1 MNGLGSPR
9 LLTIVII
16 VAGGLIACSPRDE
29 PAPRPAPQAMPAPA
43 QATTPPAP
51 AAPAA
56 PAPAPALQG
65 VVTGAGA
72 AAVAVLAEPGKAPLL
87 VPEGGLYSSEFRV
100 EQVQPDHV
108 VLRRQ
113 SDGTLITLVP
123 GATPA
128 APGEAPAEPT
138 LVTPI
143 GELPLQPPVPAAMDA
158 SGPPPGP
165 GLTGPALPGPVSGR

>member
-9 LLTIVII
+9 LLPIVII
-16 VAGGLIACSPRDE
+16 VAGGLIACSPRNE
-29 PAPRPAPQAMPAPA
+29 PAPRSALQAMPAPA
-43 QATTPPAP
+43 QATPPPAP
-51 AAPAA
+51 A
-56 PAPAPALQG
+56 APAPALQG
-65 VVTGAGA
+65 VVTGAGS

-123 GATPA
+123 GTTPA
-128 APGEAPAEPT
+128 APGEAPAAPA

-143 GELPLQPPVPAAMDA
+143 GELPLQPPVPAAIDA

>member
-1 MNGLGSPR
+1 MDKPMNGLGSPR
-9 LLTIVII
+9 LLPIVIL
-16 VAGGLIACSPRDE
+16 VACGLVACSPRDE
-29 PAPRPAPQAMPAPA
+29 PAPRLTLQVPPAPA
-43 QATTPPAP
+43 QVTPPPAP
-51 AAPAA
+51 GARV
-56 PAPAPALQG
+56 PALQG
-65 VVTGAGA
+65 VIAGA
-72 AAVAVLAEPGKAPLL
+72 VAVAVLAEPGKAPLQ
-87 VPEGGLYSSEFRV
+87 VPEGSLYSSEFRV

-143 GELPLQPPVPAAMDA
+143 GELPLQPPVPAAIDA

>member
-1 MNGLGSPR
+1 MNGLVSLR
-9 LLTIVII
+9 LMPIVII

-29 PAPRPAPQAMPAPA
+29 PAHRPALQMPPA
-43 QATTPPAP
+43 QAAIPPAA
-51 AAPAA
+51 AAPV
-56 PAPAPALQG
+56 PALQG
-65 VVTGAGA
+65 VIVGAVA
-72 AAVAVLAEPGKAPLL
+72 AAVAVLAEAGKAPLL
-87 VPEGGLYSSEFRV
+87 VPEGGFYSSEFRV

-123 GATPA
+123 GPTPDEAPA
-128 APGEAPAEPT
+128 APALAPPT
-138 LVTPI
+138 
-143 GELPLQPPVPAAMDA
+143 GDLPLQPPVPAALDA

>member
-1 MNGLGSPR
+1 MNGFGSLR
-9 LLTIVII
+9 LLPIVII
-16 VAGGLIACSPRDE
+16 VAGGRVACSPRDE
-29 PAPRPAPQAMPAPA
+29 PAPRPALQAEPAPPQATPPSAPA
-43 QATTPPAP
+43 
-51 AAPAA
+51 
-56 PAPAPALQG
+56 APAPALQG
-65 VVTGAGA
+65 VIAGTGT
-72 AAVAVLAEPGKAPLL
+72 AAVAVLAEAGKAPQL
-87 VPEGGLYSSEFRV
+87 VPEGGLYSREFRV

-123 GATPA
+123 GTTPA
-128 APGEAPAEPT
+128 APGEAPAVPT

>member
-1 MNGLGSPR
+1 
-9 LLTIVII
+9 VI
-16 VAGGLIACSPRDE
+16 
-29 PAPRPAPQAMPAPA
+29 
-43 QATTPPAP
+43 
-51 AAPAA
+51 
-56 PAPAPALQG
+56 
-65 VVTGAGA
+65 TGAGAA
-72 AAVAVLAEPGKAPLL
+72 AAVAVLAEAGKAPLL
-87 VPEGGLYSSEFRV
+87 VPEGVLYSSEFRV

-143 GELPLQPPVPAAMDA
+143 GELPSSPRCRPPSTPPACPRA
-158 SGPPPGP
+158 PEF
-165 GLTGPALPGPVSGR
+165 TGPALPGPVSGR

>member
-9 LLTIVII
+9 LLPIVIL
-16 VAGGLIACSPRDE
+16 VACGLVACSPRDE
-29 PAPRPAPQAMPAPA
+29 PAPRPALQVPPAPA
-43 QATTPPAP
+43 QAAPPSAP
-51 AAPAA
+51 V
-56 PAPAPALQG
+56 APAPALQG
-65 VVTGAGA
+65 VITGAGA
-72 AAVAVLAEPGKAPLL
+72 AAVAVLVEAGKAPLP
-87 VPEGGLYSSEFRV
+87 VPEGSLYSSEFRV
-100 EQVQPDHV
+100 ERVQPDHV

>member
-51 AAPAA
+51 AAPA
-56 PAPAPALQG
+56 PAPALQG
-65 VVTGAGA
+65 VIAGAGS
-72 AAVAVLAEPGKAPLL
+72 AAVAVLAEPGKAPLP
-87 VPEGGLYSSEFRV
+87 VPEGSLYSSEFRV
-100 EQVQPDHV
+100 ERVQPDHV

-123 GATPA
+123 GTTPA
-128 APGEAPAEPT
+128 APGEAPAAPA

-143 GELPLQPPVPAAMDA
+143 GELPLQPPVPAAIDA